1 MKEKFKVH
9 LFQKLQIPSHAR
21 ILVAVSGGM
30 DSVALLH
37 LLKNLDFTIAVSHVN
52 FQLRGDESNS
62 DEVFVEELAAHYGI
76 PFYSKCFDT
85 KSFANKEGISTQ
97 MAARK
102 LRYEWFE
109 QLATQHQWNF
119 IATAHHL
126 DDQIETFFIN
136 LLRGTG
142 ISGLKG
148 IPAKSGLIIRPLLP
162 FYRREIEE
170 YVKNRRLDYRED
182 SSNFKTDYLR
192 NRIRHRLLPLLD
204 ELQPAFRKVMAGNLD
219 HLMVAE
225 CFLREAISDHTKG
238 MLTVG
243 DSGLQI
249 SLPQIIKS
257 NHPEL
262 LLHEILQDYGFF
274 TTQTKQIFQALDSQP
289 GKIFFSDSYRLIK
302 DREFLLIQPLS
313 ELDGDENG
321 MVIEECVTEIL
332 YPLHLQFQT
341 LARDLDFQPSPDPDK
356 AFLDLAT
363 LQFPLK
369 VRKWKQGDRVKPLGM
384 KGQMKLSDFFVS
396 NKFSIADKERTWL
409 LTDNTD
415 NIIWIIGHRIAD
427 QNRIRTDTKS
437 VYSIAY
443 IH

>member
-1 MKEKFKVH
+1 MEEKIKFQ
-9 LFQKLQIPSHAR
+9 LFQKLQIPPHAR

-37 LLKNLDFTIAVSHVN
+37 LLNNLEFTIAVAHVN
-52 FQLRGDESNS
+52 FQLRGDESNC
-62 DEVFVEELAAHYGI
+62 DEAFVKALAAQNNV
-76 PFYSKCFDT
+76 PFYSKCYDT
-85 KSFANKEGISTQ
+85 KSFADKEGISKQ
-97 MAARK
+97 MAARD
-102 LRYEWFE
+102 LRYKWFE
-109 QLATQHQWNF
+109 ELATQHQFDF

-148 IPAKSGLIIRPLLP
+148 IPAKSGLIIRPLLL
-162 FYRREIEE
+162 FYRSEIEE
-170 YVKNRRLDYRED
+170 YVKTRRLDYRED

-192 NRIRHRLLPLLD
+192 NRIRHKLLPLLD
-204 ELQPAFRKVMAGNLD
+204 ELQPSFRKVMAGNLD
-219 HLMVAE
+219 HLMAAE
-225 CFLREAISDHTKG
+225 NFLRYAIAEQTKG
-238 MLTVG
+238 MITG
-243 DSGLQI
+243 SDSGLEI
-249 SLPQIIKS
+249 SLPQILKS

-262 LLHEILQDYGFF
+262 LLHEILREYGFS
-274 TTQTKQIFQALDSQP
+274 TSQTKQIFQALDSQP
-289 GKIFFSDSYRLIK
+289 GKIFFTDSHRLIK

-313 ELDGDENG
+313 ELDGDESG
-321 MVIEECVTEIL
+321 MVIEDGITEVFC
-332 YPLHLQFQT
+332 PLHLQFQT
-341 LARDLDFQPSPDPDK
+341 LARDIDFQPSPDPDK

-369 VRKWKQGDRVKPLGM
+369 VRKWKQGDRFKPLGM
-384 KGQMKLSDFFVS
+384 KGQMKLSDFFVA
-396 NKFSIADKERTWL
+396 NKFSIAEKERTWL
-409 LTDNTD
+409 LTDNAD

-427 QNRIRTDTKS
+427 QNRIRPATRS

>member
-1 MKEKFKVH
+1 MEEKIKFH
-9 LFQKLQIPSHAR
+9 LFQKLQIPPHAR

-30 DSVALLH
+30 DSVTLLH
-37 LLKNLDFTIAVSHVN
+37 LLKNLGFTIAAAHVN

-62 DEVFVEELAAHYGI
+62 DEAFVKELAAHYGI

-85 KSFANKEGISTQ
+85 KSFADKEGISTQ
-97 MAARK
+97 MAARN
-102 LRYEWFE
+102 LRYKWFE
-109 QLATQHQWNF
+109 QQATQHQWDF

-162 FYRREIEE
+162 FYRIEIEE
-170 YVKNRRLDYRED
+170 YVKTRRLDYRED
-182 SSNFKTDYLR
+182 SSNSKTDYLR
-192 NRIRHRLLPLLD
+192 NRIRHQLLPLLD

-219 HLMVAE
+219 HLMAAE
-225 CFLREAISDHTKG
+225 SFFRQAIAEQTKG
-238 MLTVG
+238 MLTEG

-249 SLPQIIKS
+249 TFPQILQSK
-257 NHPEL
+257 HPEL
-262 LLHEILQDYGFF
+262 LLHEILQEYGFS
-274 TTQTKQIFQALDSQP
+274 TTQSKQIFLALDSQP
-289 GKIFFSDSYRLIK
+289 GKIFFSDSHRLIK
-302 DREFLLIQPLS
+302 DREFLLLQALS
-313 ELDGDENG
+313 ELDGDESC
-321 MVIEECVTEIL
+321 MVIEENITEVFC
-332 YPLHLQFQT
+332 PLHLQFQT
-341 LARDLDFQPSPDPDK
+341 LARDIDFQPSPDPDK
-356 AFLDLAT
+356 AFLDLAA

-369 VRKWKQGDRVKPLGM
+369 VRKWKHGDRFKPLGM
-384 KGQMKLSDFFVS
+384 KGQMKLSDFFVA
-396 NKFSIADKERTWL
+396 NKFSIAEKERTWL
-409 LTDNTD
+409 LTDNAD

-427 QNRIRTDTKS
+427 PNRIRPATKT

>member
-1 MKEKFKVH
+1 MEEKIKFH
-9 LFQKLQIPSHAR
+9 IFQKNQIPPHAR

-30 DSVALLH
+30 DSVTLLH
-37 LLKNLDFTIAVSHVN
+37 LLKNLGFTIAAAHVN

-62 DEVFVEELAAHYGI
+62 DEAFVKELATHYGI

-85 KSFANKEGISTQ
+85 KSFAYKEGISTQ
-97 MAARK
+97 MAARN

-109 QLATQHQWNF
+109 QLATQHQWDF

-162 FYRREIEE
+162 FYRSEIEE
-170 YVKNRRLDYRED
+170 YVKTRRLDYRED
-182 SSNFKTDYLR
+182 SSNSKTDYLR
-192 NRIRHRLLPLLD
+192 NRIRHQLLPLLD
-204 ELQPAFRKVMAGNLD
+204 ELQPAFRKVMAVNLD
-219 HLMVAE
+219 HLMAAENIFREAVAE
-225 CFLREAISDHTKG
+225 QTKG
-238 MLTVG
+238 MLTEG
-243 DSGLQI
+243 NSGLQI
-249 SLPQIIKS
+249 SFPQILQNK
-257 NHPEL
+257 HPVL
-262 LLHEILQDYGFF
+262 LLHEVLQEYGFS

-289 GKIFFSDSYRLIK
+289 GKMFFSDTHRLIK
-302 DREFLLIQPLS
+302 DREFLLLQALS
-313 ELDGDENG
+313 ELDGDESG
-321 MVIEECVTEIL
+321 MVIEENITEVF

-341 LARDLDFQPSPDPDK
+341 LTRDLDFQPSPDPDK

-369 VRKWKQGDRVKPLGM
+369 VRKWKHGDRFKPLGM
-384 KGQMKLSDFFVS
+384 KGQMKLSDFFVA
-396 NKFSIADKERTWL
+396 NKFSIAEKERTWL
-409 LTDNTD
+409 LTDNAD

-427 QNRIRTDTKS
+427 KNRIRPATKT

-443 IH
+443 IY

>member
-1 MKEKFKVH
+1 MEEKIKFH
-9 LFQKLQIPSHAR
+9 LFQKLQIPPHAR

-37 LLKNLDFTIAVSHVN
+37 LLKILDFTIAVSHVN

-62 DEVFVEELAAHYGI
+62 DETFVKELAAQYGI

-85 KSFANKEGISTQ
+85 KSFADKEGISTQ
-97 MAARK
+97 MAARN

-109 QLATQHQWNF
+109 QLATQHQWDF

-142 ISGLKG
+142 LSGLKG

-162 FYRREIEE
+162 FYRSEIEE
-170 YVKNRRLDYRED
+170 YVKTRRLDYRED

-192 NRIRHRLLPLLD
+192 NRIRHQLLPLLD
-204 ELQPAFRKVMAGNLD
+204 EMQPSFRKVMAGNLD
-219 HLMVAE
+219 HLMAAE
-225 CFLREAISDHTKG
+225 NFFREAIAEHTKG
-238 MLTVG
+238 MLRKG

-249 SLPQIIKS
+249 SIAQILQS

-262 LLHEILQDYGFF
+262 LLHEILQDYGFS

-289 GKIFFSDSYRLIK
+289 GKIFFTDTHRLIK
-302 DREFLLIQPLS
+302 DRDLLLLQPLS
-313 ELDGDENG
+313 ELDGDESG
-321 MVIEECVTEIL
+321 MVIEEDITEIFC
-332 YPLHLQFQT
+332 PLHLQFQT
-341 LARDLDFQPSPDPDK
+341 LARDIDFQPSPDPDK

-363 LQFPLK
+363 LNFPLK
-369 VRKWKQGDRVKPLGM
+369 VRKWKQGDRFKPLGM
-384 KGQMKLSDFFVS
+384 KGQMKLSDFFVA
-396 NKFSIADKERTWL
+396 NKFSIAEKERTWL
-409 LTDNTD
+409 LTDNAD

-427 QNRIRTDTKS
+427 QNRIRPATRS